1 MASQLT
7 RDEVAHVARLAHLEL
22 TSAELDTFTRQLA
35 DILAYAAIVQ
45 EAVVAD
51 VPGDDP
57 EREGRDAG
65 ETGRHDSMR
74 PDSAVP
80 SIAREDV
87 LAEAP
92 DAARASGLFRV
103 PRVR

>member
-7 RDEVAHVARLAHLEL
+7 RDDVAHVARLAHLDL
-22 TSAELDTFTRQLA
+22 TSAELDTLTHQLT

-51 VPGDDP
+51 MPADDAA
-57 EREGRDAG
+57 RAGRDVG
-65 ETGRHDSMR
+65 DTGSPDTRR

-87 LAEAP
+87 LAGAP

-103 PRVR
+103 PKVR